1 MVNSNT
7 SALGIIFPN
16 NYDEFIPELVSV
28 RMMASIPFASR
39 YRLIDFTLSGMV
51 NCGINNISIVAN
63 KNYQSLMD
71 HLGSGREWDLVRKNG
86 GLHLIPPFAEK
97 DAKAYSGRVDAL
109 YNLRGFLK
117 GQKEKYVILSAS
129 NVVANFDYSAMIE
142 NHAASGADI
151 TVAYRPQEIPE
162 GYKNEQDDSKGFYY
176 TFRIDNGRITKI
188 FVNSKDDGIQDVS
201 LSIFVIE
208 RELLIKLVEEAAK
221 LGQRYF
227 ERDVLLPQLDKLNIQ
242 AYKYDGYIAYITS
255 MKSYFD
261 ENMKLLDER
270 NLDALFEPA
279 PVYTK
284 VRDDNPTAYLE
295 GSRASN
301 VMVADGCMIEGEI
314 ENSILFRGV
323 KVGKG
328 AKVKNCILMQDTV
341 IEPGVDVEYAITDKQ
356 VTITAGKQLKGTDTF
371 PVYIAK
377 FQTV

>member
-51 NCGINNISIVAN
+51 NCGISNISIVVN
-63 KNYQSLMD
+63 KNYQSLMN

-97 DAKAYSGRVDAL
+97 NAKAYSGRVDAL

-208 RELLIKLVEEAAK
+208 RDLLIKLVEEAAK
-221 LGQRYF
+221 LGQKYF

-242 AYKYDGYIAYITS
+242 AYKYDGYVAYITS
-255 MKSYFD
+255 MKSYFE

-270 NLDALFEPA
+270 NLDALFGPA

-284 VRDDNPTAYLE
+284 VRDDNPTAYLK

>member
-117 GQKEKYVILSAS
+117 RQKEKYVILSAS

-284 VRDDNPTAYLE
+284 VRDDNPTAYLK

-301 VMVADGCMIEGEI
+301 VMVADGCLIEGEI

>member
-51 NCGINNISIVAN
+51 NCGISNISIVVN
-63 KNYQSLMD
+63 KNYQSLMN

-97 DAKAYSGRVDAL
+97 NAKAYSGRVDAL

-227 ERDVLLPQLDKLNIQ
+227 ERDILLPQLDKLNIQ
-242 AYKYDGYIAYITS
+242 AYKYDGYIAYITN

-270 NLDALFEPA
+270 NLDTLFEPA

-284 VRDDNPTAYLE
+284 VHDDNPTAYLE
-295 GSRASN
+295 GSKASN

-328 AKVKNCILMQDTV
+328 AKVKNCILMQNTV
-341 IEPGVDVEYAITDKQ
+341 IEPGADVEYAITDKQ

>member
-117 GQKEKYVILSAS
+117 RQKEKYVILSAS

-301 VMVADGCMIEGEI
+301 VMVADGCLIEGEI

>member
-51 NCGINNISIVAN
+51 NCGIHNISIVAN
-63 KNYQSLMD
+63 KNYLSLMD

-86 GLHLIPPFAEK
+86 GLHLIPPYAEK
-97 DAKAYSGRVDAL
+97 DAKAYGGRVDAL

-117 GQKEKYVILSAS
+117 RQREKYVILSAS

-151 TVAYRPQEIPE
+151 SVAYRPQEIPE

-242 AYKYDGYIAYITS
+242 AYKYDGYVAYITS
-255 MKSYFD
+255 MKSYFN

-284 VRDDNPTAYLE
+284 VRDDNPTAYLK

-301 VMVADGCMIEGEI
+301 VMVADGCLIEGEI

-328 AKVKNCILMQDTV
+328 ATVKNCILMQDTV
-341 IEPGVDVEYAITDKQ
+341 IEPGADVEYAITDKQ

>member
-51 NCGINNISIVAN
+51 NSGINNISIVVN
-63 KNYQSLMD
+63 KNYQSLMN
-71 HLGSGREWDLVRKNG
+71 HLGSGREWDLVRRNG

-117 GQKEKYVILSAS
+117 RQKEKYVILSAS

-208 RELLIKLVEEAAK
+208 RELLIKLVEEATK

-284 VRDDNPTAYLE
+284 VRDDNPTAYLK

-301 VMVADGCMIEGEI
+301 VMVADGCLIEGEI

>member
-151 TVAYRPQEIPE
+151 SVAYRPQEIPE

-208 RELLIKLVEEAAK
+208 RELLIKLVEEATK

-270 NLDALFEPA
+270 NLDALFESA

-341 IEPGVDVEYAITDKQ
+341 IEPGVDVEYAIADKQ

>member
-51 NCGINNISIVAN
+51 NCGIHNISIVAN
-63 KNYQSLMD
+63 KNYLSLMD

-117 GQKEKYVILSAS
+117 RQKEKYVILSAS

-242 AYKYDGYIAYITS
+242 AYKYDGYIAYITN

-284 VRDDNPTAYLE
+284 VRDDNPTAYLK

-301 VMVADGCMIEGEI
+301 VMVADGCLIEGEI

>member
-86 GLHLIPPFAEK
+86 GLHLFPPFAEK
-97 DAKAYSGRVDAL
+97 DAKAYSGRIDAL

-162 GYKNEQDDSKGFYY
+162 GYKKEQDDSKGFYY
-176 TFRIDNGRITKI
+176 TFRIDKGRITKI

-208 RELLIKLVEEAAK
+208 RELLIKLVEEATK

-295 GSRASN
+295 GSKASN
-301 VMVADGCMIEGEI
+301 VMVADGCLIEGEI

-341 IEPGVDVEYAITDKQ
+341 IEAGVDVEYAITDKQ

-371 PVYIAK
+371 PVYVAK

>member
-117 GQKEKYVILSAS
+117 RQKEKYVILSAS

>member
-51 NCGINNISIVAN
+51 NCGINNISIVVN
-63 KNYQSLMD
+63 KNYQSLMN

>member
-16 NYDEFIPELVSV
+16 NYDNFVPELVNV

-63 KNYQSLMD
+63 QNYQSLMD

-86 GLHLIPPFAEK
+86 GLHLFPPFSERYTK
-97 DAKAYSGRVDAL
+97 VYSGRVGAL
-109 YNLRGFLK
+109 ANLRHFLK

-129 NVVANFDYSAMIE
+129 NVIANFDYRALIE
-142 NHAASGADI
+142 YHIASGADI
-151 TVAYRPQEIPE
+151 TATYRPQEIPE

-176 TFRIDNGRITKI
+176 TFRVDNGRITKI

-201 LSIFVIE
+201 LSIYVVE
-208 RELLIKLVEEAAK
+208 KELLIKLIEEASK
-221 LGQRYF
+221 LGQKYL
-227 ERDVLLPQLDKLNIQ
+227 ERDVLLPQVDKLNIR
-242 AYKYDGYIAYITS
+242 AYKYDGYIAYITNL
-255 MKSYFD
+255 KSYFD

-284 VRDDNPTAYLE
+284 VRDDYPTAYLE

-301 VMVADGCMIEGEI
+301 VMVADGCLIEGEI
-314 ENSILFRGV
+314 ENSILFRGA

-341 IEPGVDVEYAITDKQ
+341 IEAGVDMEYIITDKQ

>member
-117 GQKEKYVILSAS
+117 RQKEKYVILSAS

-151 TVAYRPQEIPE
+151 SVAYRPQEIPE
-162 GYKNEQDDSKGFYY
+162 GYKNEQDDS
-176 TFRIDNGRITKI
+176 
-188 FVNSKDDGIQDVS
+188 
-201 LSIFVIE
+201 SIME
-208 RELLIKLVEEAAK
+208 
-221 LGQRYF
+221 
-227 ERDVLLPQLDKLNIQ
+227 
-242 AYKYDGYIAYITS
+242 S
-255 MKSYFD
+255 
-261 ENMKLLDER
+261 
-270 NLDALFEPA
+270 
-279 PVYTK
+279 
-284 VRDDNPTAYLE
+284 
-295 GSRASN
+295 
-301 VMVADGCMIEGEI
+301 
-314 ENSILFRGV
+314 
-323 KVGKG
+323 
-328 AKVKNCILMQDTV
+328 
-341 IEPGVDVEYAITDKQ
+341 
-356 VTITAGKQLKGTDTF
+356 F
-371 PVYIAK
+371 P
-377 FQTV
+377 

>member
-63 KNYQSLMD
+63 KNYLSLMD

-117 GQKEKYVILSAS
+117 RQKEKYVILSAS

-284 VRDDNPTAYLE
+284 VRDDNPTAYLK

-301 VMVADGCMIEGEI
+301 VMVADGCLIEGEI

-356 VTITAGKQLKGTDTF
+356 VTITAGKQ
-371 PVYIAK
+371 
-377 FQTV
+377 

>member
-16 NYDEFIPELVSV
+16 NYDAFIPELVSV

-51 NCGINNISIVAN
+51 NCGISNISIVAN
-63 KNYQSLMD
+63 QNYQSLMD

-86 GLHLIPPFAEK
+86 GLHLFPPFAEK
-97 DAKAYSGRVDAL
+97 NTKVYSGRVGAL
-109 YNLRGFLK
+109 SNLRGFLTK
-117 GQKEKYVILSAS
+117 QKEKYVILSAS
-129 NVVANFDYSAMIE
+129 NVVANFDYKALIE
-142 NHAASGADI
+142 HHVASGADI
-151 TVAYRPQEIPE
+151 TATYRPQEIPE
-162 GYKNEQDDSKGFYY
+162 GYKKEQDDSKGFYY

-201 LSIFVIE
+201 LSIYVVE
-208 RELLIKLVEEAAK
+208 RELLIKLVEEASK

-270 NLDALFEPA
+270 NLDALFAPA

-301 VMVADGCMIEGEI
+301 VMVADGCLIEGEI

>member
-117 GQKEKYVILSAS
+117 RQKEKYVILSAS

-284 VRDDNPTAYLE
+284 VRDDNPTAYLK

>member
-16 NYDEFIPELVSV
+16 NYDKFIPELVSV

-39 YRLIDFTLSGMV
+39 YRLIDFTLSSMV
-51 NCGINNISIVAN
+51 NCGINNISIVVN

-117 GQKEKYVILSAS
+117 RQKEKYVILSAS

-151 TVAYRPQEIPE
+151 TVAYRSQEIPD

-284 VRDDNPTAYLE
+284 VRDDNPTAYFK

-301 VMVADGCMIEGEI
+301 VMVADGCLIEGEI

>member
-63 KNYQSLMD
+63 KNYLSLMD

-117 GQKEKYVILSAS
+117 RQKEKYVILSAS

-301 VMVADGCMIEGEI
+301 VMVADGCLIEGEI

>member
-51 NCGINNISIVAN
+51 NCGIHNISIVAN
-63 KNYQSLMD
+63 KNYLSLMD

-117 GQKEKYVILSAS
+117 RQKEKYVILSAS

-151 TVAYRPQEIPE
+151 TVAYHPQEIPE

-284 VRDDNPTAYLE
+284 VRDDNPTAYLQ

-301 VMVADGCMIEGEI
+301 VMVADGCLIEGEI

>member
-117 GQKEKYVILSAS
+117 RQKEKYVILSAS

-284 VRDDNPTAYLE
+284 VRDDNPTAYLI

-301 VMVADGCMIEGEI
+301 VMVADGCLIEGEI

>member
-117 GQKEKYVILSAS
+117 RQKEKYVILSAS

-284 VRDDNPTAYLE
+284 VRDDNPTAYFK

-301 VMVADGCMIEGEI
+301 VMVADGCLIEGEI